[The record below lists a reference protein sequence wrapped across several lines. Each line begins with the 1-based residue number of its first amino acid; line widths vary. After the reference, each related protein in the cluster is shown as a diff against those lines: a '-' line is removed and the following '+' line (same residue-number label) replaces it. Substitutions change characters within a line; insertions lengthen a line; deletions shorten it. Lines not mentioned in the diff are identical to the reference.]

1 MASEWDV
8 IESEPT
14 DTGWEVERRVGVRA
28 NLEAKPTRSGKVV
41 SNAIKEAAAGIP
53 DMFLNAPSNL
63 MNLGRASKGMLEHA
77 IGDPG
82 QAPNITPAPSPV
94 RGFFEKQGWITP
106 QEAPETR
113 GEGYLAAGAG
123 GATAGAMGGLQGSVI
138 GAILGLVGQGATE
151 LTDSPIAG
159 ILANLL
165 TAKGANVASNYGSK
179 QVVLANQLKSQKQT
193 PIDTIQ

>member
-1 MASEWDV
+1 MMASEWDV

-106 QEAPETR
+106 QEGPETR

-138 GAILGLVGQGATE
+138 GAILGLVGQG
-151 LTDSPIAG
+151 
-159 ILANLL
+159 
-165 TAKGANVASNYGSK
+165 
-179 QVVLANQLKSQKQT
+179 
-193 PIDTIQ
+193 